1 MKTRNILILSAVLAT
16 LASCND
22 SFLDTMPDNRAEV
35 DTPEKVKAMLV
46 SAYATKHYAQS
57 AEMYSDNMDDNAM
70 VVNNASPGRYYEQ
83 IWNWEDIT
91 ETANDSPD
99 NVWSNNWLAIA
110 AANQA
115 LEAIE
120 ELGGKDDPRLSASY
134 GEALLCRAYGHFVLV
149 NMFCLNYNKA
159 TSATDQGIPYM
170 ENVEEGLNPQYS
182 RGNVAEVY
190 EKIEKDI
197 EEGLKYV
204 ADNYSVPK
212 YHFTRQAA
220 YAFATRFYLFY
231 EKWDKAVEAANNC
244 LGTAPQALLRDNDAL
259 QHKPDI
265 QTAAALYVASDQKCN
280 LLLQTNMSPYMG
292 RNTWRNTSGASKRYA
307 FTTEIAKS
315 EVLYAKLPWMINGV
329 TGSSYRFQPHNY
341 NASALHYTL
350 VWKVPNLFEYTD
362 PVAGRGYT
370 QTIVATFTT
379 DQVLLERAEAYAML
393 KEYDKA
399 CEDLELWVSNT
410 YVPGNSK
417 ITFDLTPEGIRDFF
431 RTMEYYTWD
440 VPTPRKHLHPGFAIE
455 EEGSV
460 QESMLQAILAAK
472 RIETLAY
479 GYRWFD
485 IKRYGIEIY
494 RRHVSSN
501 SQLDHISDTMTPG
514 DLRRAFQVPQKARDA
529 GFEATRRE
537 QADNN

>member
-1 MKTRNILILSAVLAT
+1 MKTRNILMLCAALAG
-16 LASCND
+16 LVSCND
-22 SFLDTMPDNRAEV
+22 RFLDTMPDNRAEV
-35 DTPEKVKAMLV
+35 DTPEKVKAILV
-46 SAYATKHYAQS
+46 AAYATRHYAQ
-57 AEMYSDNMDDNAM
+57 ATEMYSDNMDDNAL

-99 NVWSNNWLAIA
+99 NVWSNHWSAIA

-115 LEAIE
+115 LEAIDK
-120 ELGGKDDPRLSASY
+120 LGGKDNPNLSASY
-134 GEALLCRAYGHFVLV
+134 GEALICRAYAHFVLV
-149 NMFCLNYNKA
+149 NMFCLNYNSA
-159 TSATDQGIPYM
+159 TSQNDQGIPYM

-182 RGNVAEVY
+182 RGNVADVY

-204 ADNYSVPK
+204 KDNYSVPK

-231 EKWDKAVEAANNC
+231 EKWDKAIEAASNC
-244 LGTAPQALLRDNDAL
+244 LGSAPQTLLRDNDEL

-265 QTAAALYVASDQKCN
+265 QTAAAHYVSSDQKCN
-280 LLLQTNMSPYMG
+280 FLLQTNMSPYMG
-292 RNTWRNTSGASKRYA
+292 RNTWRNTSGAAKRYA
-307 FTTEIAKS
+307 FTTKIAQT
-315 EVLYAKLPWMINGV
+315 EVLYAKLPWMTAGI
-329 TGSSYRFQPHNY
+329 TASSYRFRPHDY
-341 NASALHYTL
+341 NSSALRYTL

-370 QTIVATFTT
+370 QTIVASFTAE
-379 DQVLLERAEAYAML
+379 QVLLERAEAYVMK
-393 KEYDKA
+393 KEYEKA
-399 CEDLELWVSNT
+399 CEDLNLWVSNT
-410 YVPGNSK
+410 YVPGDEK
-417 ITFDLTPEGIRDFF
+417 ITFDLTPAGVQAFF
-431 RTMEYYTWD
+431 NTIKYYTWD
-440 VPTPRKHLHPGFAIE
+440 EPTAKKHLHPAFTIE

-460 QESMLQAILAAK
+460 QESMLQAVLGAK

-494 RRHVSSN
+494 RRHVDATAN
-501 SQLDHISDTMTPG
+501 LDNISDTMSPS

-529 GFEATRRE
+529 GFEPTKRDK
-537 QADNN
+537 ADNK

>member
-1 MKTRNILILSAVLAT
+1 MVCAALAG
-16 LASCND
+16 LVSCND
-22 SFLDTMPDNRAEV
+22 RFLDTMPDNRAEV
-35 DTPEKVKAMLV
+35 DTPDKVKAMLV
-46 SAYATKHYAQS
+46 AAYSTRHYAQS
-57 AEMYSDNMDDNAM
+57 AEMYSDNMDDNAK
-70 VVNNASPGRYYEQ
+70 VVSNASPGKYYEQ

-99 NVWSNNWLAIA
+99 NVWQHNWKAIA

-120 ELGGKDDPRLSASY
+120 QLGGKDDPNLSASY

-149 NMFCLNYNKA
+149 NIFCLNYNKA

-170 ENVEEGLNPQYS
+170 ETVENGLNPQYE
-182 RGNVAEVY
+182 RGNVADVY

-204 ADNYSVPK
+204 KDNYVAPK

-231 EKWDKAVEAANNC
+231 EKWDKAIEAANNC
-244 LGTAPQALLRDNDAL
+244 LGTAPQTILRDNDAL
-259 QHKPDI
+259 SHQPDI
-265 QTAAALYVASDQKCN
+265 QTAAAMYVASDQKCN

-292 RNTWRNTSGASKRYA
+292 RNTWRNTSGAAKRYA
-307 FTTEIAKS
+307 FTTKIAET
-315 EVLYAKLPWMINGV
+315 EVLYAKQPWMKNGV
-329 TGSSYRFQPHNY
+329 TGSSYRFPPRDY
-341 NASALHYTL
+341 NASTLHYTL

-379 DQVLLERAEAYAML
+379 DQVLLERAEAYVMK
-393 KEYDKA
+393 KEYDLA
-399 CEDLELWVSNT
+399 CEDLKLWINNT
-410 YVPGNSK
+410 YKPGNER
-417 ITFDLTPEGIRDFF
+417 ITFDITPQSIQAFYAGVP
-431 RTMEYYTWD
+431 YYTWD
-440 VPTPRKHLHPGFAIE
+440 EPTTKKHLHPGFAIE

-460 QESMLQAILAAK
+460 QESMLHAVLGAK

-479 GYRWFD
+479 GYRWLD

-494 RRHVSSN
+494 RRHVDAVSN
-501 SQLDHISDTMTPG
+501 LESISDTMTPN
-514 DLRRAFQVPQKARDA
+514 DLRRAFQVPQRARDA
-529 GFEATRRE
+529 GFEPTKR
-537 QADNN
+537 ADAENE